1 MSFGNTLKASFCAH
15 FEQLLTQ
22 KPQHK
27 IFPQKVLLG
36 EF

>member
-1 MSFGNTLKASFCAH
+1 MSFSNTLKAPFCAH
-15 FEQLLTQ
+15 FEQLFTE

-27 IFPQKVLLG
+27 IFHQKVLLG